1 MTIEE
6 VAERADAWSE
16 AIKKIIKAIS
26 AAGVAL
32 AARRQGYNDRL
43 DESLG
48 ARDRGRKSKQ
58 SFKSRRA
65 ESKGARKP
73 KGSYGFGKR

>member
-1 MTIEE
+1 MHDPVSKHIPKP
-6 VAERADAWSE
+6 V
-16 AIKKIIKAIS
+16 
-26 AAGVAL
+26 
-32 AARRQGYNDRL
+32 RQGYNARL

-48 ARDRGRKSKQ
+48 AKAKGRKSKQ

-73 KGSYGFGKR
+73 KGSYGF

>member
-1 MTIEE
+1 MAHDRTSGRIPP
-6 VAERADAWSE
+6 
-16 AIKKIIKAIS
+16 
-26 AAGVAL
+26 AASPKSHK
-32 AARRQGYNDRL
+32 QGYNDRL

-48 ARDRGRKSKQ
+48 AKDRGRKSKQ

-73 KGSYGFGKR
+73 RGSYGFGKR

>member
-1 MTIEE
+1 MKQDKSSRRIPP
-6 VAERADAWSE
+6 
-16 AIKKIIKAIS
+16 
-26 AAGVAL
+26 

>member
-1 MTIEE
+1 MHDPVSKHIPKP
-6 VAERADAWSE
+6 V
-16 AIKKIIKAIS
+16 
-26 AAGVAL
+26 
-32 AARRQGYNDRL
+32 RQGYNARL

-48 ARDRGRKSKQ
+48 AKAKGRKSKQ

-73 KGSYGFGKR
+73 KESYGF

>member
-1 MTIEE
+1 MHDPVSKHIP
-6 VAERADAWSE
+6 
-16 AIKKIIKAIS
+16 KPM
-26 AAGVAL
+26 
-32 AARRQGYNDRL
+32 RQGYNARL

-48 ARDRGRKSKQ
+48 AKAKGRKSKQ

-73 KGSYGFGKR
+73 KGSYGF

>member
-1 MTIEE
+1 MKQDKSSRRIP
-6 VAERADAWSE
+6 
-16 AIKKIIKAIS
+16 S
-26 AAGVAL
+26 AV
-32 AARRQGYNDRL
+32 RRQGYNDRL

-48 ARDRGRKSKQ
+48 ARNRGRKSAQ

-73 KGSYGFGKR
+73 K

>member
-1 MTIEE
+1 MKQDKSSGRIPP
-6 VAERADAWSE
+6 
-16 AIKKIIKAIS
+16 
-26 AAGVAL
+26 AASPSK
-32 AARRQGYNDRL
+32 RRQGYNDRL

-48 ARDRGRKSKQ
+48 ARDRGRKSSQ